1 MFEYF
6 PNNYTWSLAVMSAL
20 NRGGQISEIDE
31 ACRPLREIAGIK
43 ALHGDQTQQRAWFE
57 SWMKLAERVERLG
70 RADEEAKHPLS
81 AGRKYL
87 RAGHLLSAGRAHA
100 EPQGSATAGGLQ
112 ARHRRLPARAHCRK
126 EPVEFV
132 EVPFGDHKLPA
143 LFSKAPVPGRA
154 PCMVHFDG
162 LDVTKEIIYRAVADE
177 FRRRGISLLIVD
189 HPGVGA
195 ALRLLGLP
203 SGPDTE
209 KPAGAAVD
217 YLETRADV
225 DPKRIG
231 IMALSLGGYYAPRA
245 AAFEK
250 RFKCA
255 VAWGAIYDYGHC
267 VADRIGGRGEP
278 SVPGYA
284 EHVNW
289 VFGKETIEETLK
301 VVKQMTLE
309 GVADKITCPLLIVHG
324 ENDRQ
329 VPLWHAERTYRGSGQ
344 QPRARAEDLP
354 ARRRRRGALRRGQRA
369 ARRRLHDR
377 LGRGE
382 AGALTYRSC
391 RPLRRA
397 RSRSVRPSPGR
408 ASDSDLALIRSTPDT
423 PTPHKP
429 ASCNPH
435 RTPPRTARPSAIPP
449 AP

>member
-31 ACRPLREIAGIK
+31 ACRPLKEIAGVK
-43 ALHGDQTQQRAWFE
+43 ALGGDPTAQRAWFE
-57 SWMKLAERVERLG
+57 SWMKVAERVERLG
-70 RADEEAKHPLS
+70 REDEAAKHTLS

-87 RAGHLLSAGRAHA
+87 RAGIYYLLA
-100 EPQGSATAGGLQ
+100 ERMPS
-112 ARHRRLPARAHCRK
+112 HKDPRRLDAYKRGIEVFKRGLICRK

-132 EVPFGDHKLPA
+132 EVPYGKHRLPA
-143 LFSKAPVPGRA
+143 LFSKAPVTGRA
-154 PCMVHFDG
+154 PCIVHFDG
-162 LDVTKEIIYRAVADE
+162 LDVTKEIIYAAVADE
-177 FRRRGISLLIVD
+177 FRRRGVSLLIVD

-209 KPAGAAVD
+209 KPAGASVD
-217 YLETRADV
+217 YLETRSDV
-225 DPKRIG
+225 DPERIG

-255 VAWGAIYDYGHC
+255 VAWGAIFDYGKC
-267 VADRIGGRGEP
+267 VAERIGGRGEP

-289 VFGKETIEETLK
+289 VFGKESIEETLK
-301 VVKQMTLE
+301 VVNQMTLE

-329 VPLWHAERTYRGSGQ
+329 VPLWHAERTY
-344 QPRARAEDLP
+344 
-354 ARRRRRGALRRGQRA
+354 A
-369 ARRRLHDR
+369 A
-377 LGRGE
+377 
-382 AGALTYRSC
+382 A
-391 RPLRRA
+391 
-397 RSRSVRPSPGR
+397 VNSPGR
-408 ASDSDLALIRSTPDT
+408 ELKICRLADGAAEHCGADNGPLIVDYMTDWAAE
-423 PTPHKP
+423 KLGGNP
-429 ASCNPH
+429 AG
-435 RTPPRTARPSAIPP
+435 I
-449 AP
+449 

>member
-31 ACRPLREIAGIK
+31 ACRPLRDVAGIK

-87 RAGHLLSAGRAHA
+87 RAGIYYLLA
-100 EPQGSATAGGLQ
+100 ERMPSHTDP
-112 ARHRRLPARAHCRK
+112 RRLEAYKRGIEVFARGLVCRK
-126 EPVEFV
+126 ELVELV
-132 EVPFGDHKLPA
+132 EVPFGEHTLPA
-143 LFSKAPVPGRA
+143 LFAKAPGPGRA
-154 PCMVHFDG
+154 PCVVHFDG
-162 LDVTKEIIYRAVADE
+162 LDVTKEIIYASVADE

-195 ALRLLGLP
+195 ALRLQGLK

-217 YLETRADV
+217 YLETRSDV
-225 DPKRIG
+225 DAKRIG
-231 IMALSLGGYYAPRA
+231 IVALSLGGYYAPRA

-250 RFKCA
+250 RFRCA
-255 VAWGAIYDYGHC
+255 VAWGAIYDYGRC
-267 VADRIGGRGEP
+267 VEDRLGGRGEP

-289 VFGKETIEETLK
+289 VFGGETIEDTLK
-301 VVKQMTLE
+301 IVRRMTLKD
-309 GVADKITCPLLIVHG
+309 VAGKITCPLLIIHG

-329 VPLWHAERTYRGSGQ
+329 VPLWHAQQTYDEAVNSDGRELKICRLADG
-344 QPRARAEDLP
+344 AAEHCGADNSTLVVDYITDWVAEKLGGNP
-354 ARRRRRGALRRGQRA
+354 AG
-369 ARRRLHDR
+369 
-377 LGRGE
+377 
-382 AGALTYRSC
+382 
-391 RPLRRA
+391 
-397 RSRSVRPSPGR
+397 V
-408 ASDSDLALIRSTPDT
+408 
-423 PTPHKP
+423 
-429 ASCNPH
+429 
-435 RTPPRTARPSAIPP
+435 
-449 AP
+449 

>member
-20 NRGGQISEIDE
+20 NRGGQISEVDE

-43 ALHGDQTQQRAWFE
+43 ALQGDQSQQRAWFE

-70 RADEEAKHPLS
+70 RTDEEAKHPLS

-87 RAGHLLSAGRAHA
+87 RAGIYYLLA
-100 EPQGSATAGGLQ
+100 ERMPS
-112 ARHRRLPARAHCRK
+112 HKDPRRLDAYKRGIEIFKRGLILRK
-126 EPVEFV
+126 EPIEYV
-132 EVPFGDHKLPA
+132 EVPYGEHKLPA
-143 LFSKAPVPGRA
+143 IFCKAPGSGQA

-162 LDVTKEIIYRAVADE
+162 LDVTKEIVYAAIADE
-177 FRRRGISLLIVD
+177 FRRRGVSLLIVD
-189 HPGVGA
+189 HPGAGA
-195 ALRLLGLP
+195 ALRLLGLT

-225 DPKRIG
+225 DARRLG
-231 IMALSLGGYYAPRA
+231 IIALSLGGYYAPRA

-255 VAWGAIYDYGHC
+255 VAWGAIYDYGQC

-289 VFGKETIEETLK
+289 VFGGKTIEDTMK
-301 VVKQMTLE
+301 VVRQMTLE
-309 GVADKITCPLLIVHG
+309 GVAEKITCPLLIVHG

-329 VPLWHAERTYRGSGQ
+329 VPLWHAERTYEK
-344 QPRARAEDLP
+344 A
-354 ARRRRRGALRRGQRA
+354 
-369 ARRRLHDR
+369 
-377 LGRGE
+377 
-382 AGALTYRSC
+382 
-391 RPLRRA
+391 
-397 RSRSVRPSPGR
+397 VNSPGR
-408 ASDSDLALIRSTPDT
+408 ELKICRLTDGGAEHCGADNSTLVVDYMT
-423 PTPHKP
+423 DWVAEKLGGNP
-429 ASCNPH
+429 AGV
-435 RTPPRTARPSAIPP
+435 
-449 AP
+449 

>member
-20 NRGGQISEIDE
+20 NRGAQMSEIDE
-31 ACRPLREIAGIK
+31 ACRPLKEVAGVK
-43 ALHGDQTQQRAWFE
+43 ALLGDPTQQRAWFE
-57 SWMKLAERVERLG
+57 SWMKVSERVQRLG
-70 RADEEAKHPLS
+70 EADEAAGHPLS

-87 RAGHLLSAGRAHA
+87 RAGLYYLLA
-100 EPQGSATAGGLQ
+100 ERMPS
-112 ARHRRLPARAHCRK
+112 HKDPRRLDAYKRGIELYKRGLICRK

-132 EVPFGDHKLPA
+132 DVQFGKHKLPA
-143 LFSKAPVPGRA
+143 IFSKAPVPGRA
-154 PCMVHFDG
+154 PCVVHFDG
-162 LDVTKEIIYRAVADE
+162 LDVTKEIIYAAVADE

-195 ALRLLGLP
+195 ALRLQGLT

-209 KPAGAAVD
+209 KPAGASVD

-250 RFKCA
+250 RFACA
-255 VAWGAIYDYGHC
+255 VAWGAIFDYGKC

-289 VFGKETIEETLK
+289 VFGCDKIEDTLK
-301 VVKQMTLE
+301 IVNQMTLE

-329 VPLWHAERTYRGSGQ
+329 VPLWHAERTY
-344 QPRARAEDLP
+344 E
-354 ARRRRRGALRRGQRA
+354 A
-369 ARRRLHDR
+369 A
-377 LGRGE
+377 
-382 AGALTYRSC
+382 
-391 RPLRRA
+391 
-397 RSRSVRPSPGR
+397 VNSPGR
-408 ASDSDLALIRSTPDT
+408 ELKICRLADGGAEHCGADNGPLVVDYMTDWVAEKLGGNVKGI
-423 PTPHKP
+423 
-429 ASCNPH
+429 
-435 RTPPRTARPSAIPP
+435 
-449 AP
+449 

>member
-31 ACRPLREIAGIK
+31 ACRPLKEVAGVK

-57 SWMKLAERVERLG
+57 SWMKVAERVERLG
-70 RADEEAKHPLS
+70 RDDEAAKHPLS

-87 RAGHLLSAGRAHA
+87 RAGLYYLLA
-100 EPQGSATAGGLQ
+100 ERMPSH
-112 ARHRRLPARAHCRK
+112 RDPRRLDAYKRGIDIFRRGLMLRR

-132 EVPFGDHKLPA
+132 EVPYGAHKLPA
-143 LFSKAPVPGRA
+143 IFSKAPVAGRA
-154 PCMVHFDG
+154 PCIVHFDG
-162 LDVTKEIIYRAVADE
+162 LDVTKEIIYAAAADE
-177 FRRRGISLLIVD
+177 FRRRGVSLLIVD

-209 KPAGAAVD
+209 KPAAASVD
-217 YLETRADV
+217 YLETRSDV

-255 VAWGAIYDYGHC
+255 VAWGAIFDYGKC
-267 VADRIGGRGEP
+267 VSDRIGGRGEP

-289 VFGKETIEETLK
+289 VFGRDTIEDTLK

-309 GVADKITCPLLIVHG
+309 GVAERITCPLLIVHG

-329 VPLWHAERTYRGSGQ
+329 VPLWHAERTF
-344 QPRARAEDLP
+344 E
-354 ARRRRRGALRRGQRA
+354 A
-369 ARRRLHDR
+369 A
-377 LGRGE
+377 
-382 AGALTYRSC
+382 
-391 RPLRRA
+391 
-397 RSRSVRPSPGR
+397 VNSPGR
-408 ASDSDLALIRSTPDT
+408 ELKICRLADGGAEHCGADNGPLVVDYMTDWVAE
-423 PTPHKP
+423 KLGGNC
-429 ASCNPH
+429 AGV
-435 RTPPRTARPSAIPP
+435 
-449 AP
+449 

>member
-20 NRGGQISEIDE
+20 NRGGQISEVDE
-31 ACRPLREIAGIK
+31 ACRPLKEIAGVK
-43 ALHGDQTQQRAWFE
+43 ALQGDQTQQRAWFE

-70 RADEEAKHPLS
+70 RADEEANHLLS

-87 RAGHLLSAGRAHA
+87 RAGIYYLLA
-100 EPQGSATAGGLQ
+100 ERMPS
-112 ARHRRLPARAHCRK
+112 HKDPRRLDAYKRGIEIFKRGLVCRK
-126 EPVEFV
+126 EPVEYV
-132 EVPFGDHKLPA
+132 EVPYGEHKLPA
-143 LFSKAPVPGRA
+143 MFSKAPVPGRA

-162 LDVTKEIIYRAVADE
+162 LDVTKEIIYAAIADE

-195 ALRLLGLP
+195 ALRLQGLT

-225 DPKRIG
+225 DAKRVG
-231 IMALSLGGYYAPRA
+231 IIALSLGGYYAPRA

-255 VAWGAIYDYGHC
+255 VAWGAIYDYGQC
-267 VADRIGGRGEP
+267 VEDRIGGRGEP

-284 EHVNW
+284 EHVSW
-289 VFGKETIEETLK
+289 VFGGKTIEDTLK
-301 VVKQMTLE
+301 IVRQMTLK

-329 VPLWHAERTYRGSGQ
+329 VPLWHAQRTYDEAVNSDGRELKICRLADGG
-344 QPRARAEDLP
+344 AEHCGADNSTLVVDYMTDWVAEKLGGNP
-354 ARRRRRGALRRGQRA
+354 AG
-369 ARRRLHDR
+369 
-377 LGRGE
+377 
-382 AGALTYRSC
+382 
-391 RPLRRA
+391 
-397 RSRSVRPSPGR
+397 
-408 ASDSDLALIRSTPDT
+408 I
-423 PTPHKP
+423 
-429 ASCNPH
+429 
-435 RTPPRTARPSAIPP
+435 
-449 AP
+449 